1 MQQSRKFPV
10 PLFDVGTSCLSI
22 RGSFVGTRK
31 NMVEAHAFAV
41 NGTVKADIESQP
53 LFAINRILDRLEQ
66 GDVPSASC
74 DRFQELN
81 RH

>member
-1 MQQSRKFPV
+1 MA
-10 PLFDVGTSCLSI
+10 
-22 RGSFVGTRK
+22 
-31 NMVEAHAFAV
+31 EAHAFAV

-66 GDVPSASC
+66 GDVPSPSC
-74 DRFQELN
+74 DRFQEVN